1 MGGMVAILLFRFGN
15 LSPEFICCKS
25 HICQIGMYFLFSCL
39 ACSLI
44 LETLHKTY
52 LRERFC
58 ITPGV
63 SLSTVLFDQPETWKR
78 HSSQARGRIFDAVMC
93 MPCYAELWF
102 ARKYVKGMKRG
113 RAMWKG
119 ENARGEKSGAN
130 EPVQG
135 PRCLVRSGI
144 KHLQSCYIVLAALGK
159 WKSQVKIWSE
169 LL

>member
-1 MGGMVAILLFRFGN
+1 MQGWVAQVVVAAVCGGKRAMVPFIQQGVLNGGYGCHFVVPFFGN

-102 ARKYVKGMKRG
+102 TRKYVKGMKRG

-119 ENARGEKSGAN
+119 ENAQGEKSGAN
-130 EPVQG
+130 
-135 PRCLVRSGI
+135 
-144 KHLQSCYIVLAALGK
+144 
-159 WKSQVKIWSE
+159 
-169 LL
+169 